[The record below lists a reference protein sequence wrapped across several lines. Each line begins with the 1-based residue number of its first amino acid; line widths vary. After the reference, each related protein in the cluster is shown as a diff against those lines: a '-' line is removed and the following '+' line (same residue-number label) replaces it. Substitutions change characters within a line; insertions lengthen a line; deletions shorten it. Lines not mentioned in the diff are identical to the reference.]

1 VRARWVSGVAEHVHN
16 LARGWRVRGEPSGD
30 DVCGRSGAGQEKA
43 GDIVADGSLTR
54 RRLPNFHRYPQLG
67 AIADRELY
75 DDLVCRLILRSAI
88 VAERGVD
95 HMRAGQDLSGADEH
109 AHPDGAPVRVQ
120 HAYGTTVRGIRH
132 P

>member
-16 LARGWRVRGEPSGD
+16 LARGWWVRGEPSGD

-43 GDIVADGSLTR
+43 GD
-54 RRLPNFHRYPQLG
+54 

-88 VAERGVD
+88 VAQRGVD

-132 P
+132 PSQPATPHTNRPASISNWCATSI